1 MEELSP
7 GVSSAGMS
15 WKNVTCKQ
23 VLVLR
28 THLGSTMGVGLAG
41 AAPFPPWPAGAGR
54 RCQGEYFPI
63 SLLRSAGVDLP
74 GLLAAVTVVRGFFWC

>member
-41 AAPFPPWPAGAGR
+41 AASGLRGLAGGVKENISPFPYSD
-54 RCQGEYFPI
+54 QLVLT
-63 SLLRSAGVDLP
+63 SLGS
-74 GLLAAVTVVRGFFWC
+74 